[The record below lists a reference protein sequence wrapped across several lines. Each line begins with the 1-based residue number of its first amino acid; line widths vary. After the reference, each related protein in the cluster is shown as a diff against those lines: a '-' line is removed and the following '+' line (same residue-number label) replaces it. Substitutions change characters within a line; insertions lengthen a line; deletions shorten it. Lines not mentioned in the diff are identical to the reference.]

1 MDKKLQ
7 VFISSTFT
15 DLIKERQAAVQAIL
29 RAGHIPAG
37 MELFTAG
44 DISQM
49 ETIKKWIDESD
60 IFMLIL
66 GGRYGSIEPTTGL
79 SYVEL
84 EYDYASK
91 SDKPF
96 FAIVI
101 KEEALKQKG
110 KYPGASTSEQEN
122 PEKLARFRKKV
133 LSKMSAFYSEEK
145 DITIAIF
152 VSLKDLNDKYSL
164 NGWVRGNYAK
174 TEEELA
180 RINEMHE
187 HINDLEK
194 EVEKHRKVA
203 RKGMSEFSQ
212 NYEELPK
219 SWFKESVPEKL
230 NWNDVFLVIAKD
242 CLSGGRKI
250 QESNIR
256 ASLIAF
262 FVSRLKTDV
271 EKGLAITFGDVLN
284 QIKIQFS
291 ALKLIEFKT
300 ITLGPRNAMSTT
312 WHLTEDGIEKY
323 TNLSAIKSKVGSS
336 HHKKLSNTV
345 LS

>member
-1 MDKKLQ
+1 MNKKLQ

-15 DLIKERQAAVQAIL
+15 DLSNERQAAVQAIL
-29 RAGHIPAG
+29 KAGHIPAG

-44 DISQM
+44 DISHM
-49 ETIKKWIDESD
+49 DTIKKWIDESD

-66 GGRYGSIEPTTGL
+66 GGRYGSIEPKTGL
-79 SYVEL
+79 SYIEL

-91 SDKPF
+91 NQKPF

-101 KEEALKQKG
+101 EEEALKQKD
-110 KYPGASTSEQEN
+110 KSLGASAIEQEN
-122 PEKLARFRKKV
+122 PEELKRFREKV
-133 LSKMSAFYSEEK
+133 LSKLSAFYSEEK
-145 DITIAIF
+145 DIKIAIF
-152 VSLKDLNDKYSL
+152 ESLKDLNDKYSL

-174 TEEELA
+174 TEEELT

-187 HINDLEK
+187 HINDLKK
-194 EVEKHRKVA
+194 EVEQQRRAA
-203 RKGMSEFSQ
+203 RKSISEFSQ
-212 NYEELPK
+212 NDEELPK
-219 SWFKESVPEKL
+219 SWFKEPFPEKL

-256 ASLIAF
+256 ASLDAF
-262 FVSRLKTDV
+262 FVNRLKTDV
-271 EKGLAITFGDVLN
+271 EKGLAITFEDVLN
-284 QIKIQFS
+284 KIKIQFS

-300 ITLGPRNAMSTT
+300 ITSGQKNAMSTT

-323 TNLSAIKSKVGSS
+323 TNLSAIKSNVGSS
-336 HHKKLSNTV
+336 HHKKIV
-345 LS
+345 

>member
-1 MDKKLQ
+1 MNKKLQ

-15 DLIKERQAAVQAIL
+15 DLTKERQAAVQAIL
-29 RAGHIPAG
+29 QAKHIPAG

-49 ETIKKWIDESD
+49 DTIKKWIDESD

-79 SYVEL
+79 SYVEI
-84 EYDYASK
+84 EYDYALK
-91 SDKPF
+91 QQKPF

-110 KYPGASTSEQEN
+110 NSPGESAIEKEN
-122 PEKLARFRKKV
+122 PEKLKQFRKKV
-133 LSKMSAFYSEEK
+133 LSKMSAFYSDEK

-152 VSLKDLNDKYSL
+152 KSLQDLEDKYSP

-194 EVEKHRKVA
+194 EIEKQRRAA
-203 RKGMSEFSQ
+203 RKSISEFSQ

-219 SWFKESVPEKL
+219 SWFKEPVPEKL

-256 ASLIAF
+256 ASLVAF
-262 FVSRLKTDV
+262 FVNRLKTDV
-271 EKGLAITFGDVLN
+271 EKSLAISFEDILN
-284 QIKIQFS
+284 KIKIQFS

-300 ITLGPRNAMSTT
+300 ITSGQRNVMSTT

-323 TNLSAIKSKVGSS
+323 TNLSAIKSNVGSS
-336 HHKKLSNTV
+336 HHKKLSNT
-345 LS
+345 